1 MATPKRSTI
10 ALHGQDCAL
19 YTWEAVSSTPQGVV
33 VIYHGFLAHSRY
45 ATVRYAAELL
55 SQHYCVLAADLP
67 GHGESPGPRGY
78 VASADDLIDD
88 GMAVARHAA
97 AAHCSGGNGKD
108 GDGDPLPLFLVG
120 SSMGGTI
127 ALAVAN
133 HLSKQRSLTHAGD
146 AAARSLRGV
155 MLLAPMLALDVS
167 TPLRHVLYGIA
178 SLPLVATAALI
189 PSSSTSAEQQY
200 RDPAKRKE
208 CEGDPLC
215 VDTGGKIMPASASTL
230 VELANV
236 TVGEH
241 FGDVTVP
248 FLCMVAKEDVVVKNE
263 GSYRLMKEAA
273 STDKKLKEYD
283 ALHGLL
289 CEPKPLIDEIHRD
302 LLAWIT
308 ERS

>member
-1 MATPKRSTI
+1 MSPAPR
-10 ALHGQDCAL
+10 
-19 YTWEAVSSTPQGVV
+19 GVV

-55 SQHYCVLAADLP
+55 SQQYCVLAADLP
-67 GHGESPGPRGY
+67 GHGESPGLRGY
-78 VASADDLIDD
+78 FSSADDLITD
-88 GMAVARHAA
+88 GITVARHAVT
-97 AAHCSGGNGKD
+97 AHCSRGNAND

-133 HLSKQRSLTHAGD
+133 RLSEQSPSTD
-146 AAARSLRGV
+146 ASDATAARALRGV

-178 SLPLVATAALI
+178 RLPLVATTALI
-189 PSSSTSAEQQY
+189 PSSSTSAEKQY
-200 RDPAKRKE
+200 RDPAKRQE

-236 TVGEH
+236 AVGEH
-241 FGDVTVP
+241 FVDVTVP

-263 GSYRLMKEAA
+263 GSYRLMKEAV
-273 STDKKLKEYD
+273 STDKDLKEYD